1 MLLLDICASELNLY
15 YVMEQEERII
25 GFAGINVVLDEGHIR
40 KICIAPDMRRNGYGS
55 IFLQELEK
63 QAYSRGAEGLTLE
76 VRSSNKAAIAM
87 YERFGFRQEG
97 LRRKYY
103 DNKEDALIMWK
114 HDIAGVQE

>member
-1 MLLLDICASELNLY
+1 MNTGQVIIRRATAQDLPEIYALEQECFVSPWNDICASELNLY

-76 VRSSNKAAIAM
+76 VRSSNKAAI
-87 YERFGFRQEG
+87 
-97 LRRKYY
+97 
-103 DNKEDALIMWK
+103 
-114 HDIAGVQE
+114 V